1 MVTYLPSPFNFLNW
15 SEVLKNFKKGKEPPF
30 PKCIELNV
38 CSKRNFNLDLN
49 KELDIYTIE
58 NLLREFKKRKL
69 EWLVLGWKGEI
80 FLHKSIKTFIKLLN
94 SYELNV
100 FTLKTNGL
108 YINRISYED
117 LFRVFK
123 NNNFIKK
130 EKSQRELNKEI
141 FLKNLFSL
149 LEFLKKNENFKTKI
163 YLKEEEY
170 DLNLRKEIGE
180 KGGNFLKKF
189 KFFDENLF
197 SYLPYIYLFIDS
209 NGFCYSFLGNKEEK
223 IKSIFFNSILKIW
236 HSKAL
241 KNIRKNN
248 KGNVDFYFLK
258 QDMPV

>member
-15 SEVLKNFKKGKEPPF
+15 SEVENNFKKGKESPF
-30 PKCIELNV
+30 PKCIELNI
-38 CSKRNFNLDLN
+38 CSKENFNLDLN

-108 YINRISYED
+108 YINRIPHED
-117 LFRVFK
+117 LFKVFK
-123 NNNFIKK
+123 NNIFI
-130 EKSQRELNKEI
+130 EKDKSHRELHKEI

-163 YLKEEEY
+163 YLKEDDY
-170 DLNLRKEIGE
+170 DFNLRKEIME
-180 KGGNFLKKF
+180 KGGIFLKEF

-197 SYLPYIYLFIDS
+197 PYLPYFYLFIDS
-209 NGFCYSFLGNKEEK
+209 NGFCYSFSGNKEEK
-223 IKSIFFNSILKIW
+223 VKSIFFNPILKIW
-236 HSKAL
+236 HSKKL
-241 KNIRKNN
+241 KNIRKNISAN
-248 KGNVDFYFLK
+248 INLYFFK
-258 QDMPV
+258 QDIPV